1 MSTLLR
7 WFGLINVIVALM
19 TRLHRL
25 HKINSSLWQLKLK
38 FGGKECRD
46 VVQYTL
52 IAELKQQQV

>member
-25 HKINSSLWQLKLK
+25 YKINSSPWQIKLK
-38 FGGKECRD
+38 FGGKEPPKD
-46 VVQYTL
+46 VIQNTL
-52 IAELKQQQV
+52 IAE